1 MKYFLCLALSAL
13 PALGQSVA
21 VAPLAFFTQFQPQPS
36 PVMVDSIRREVASI
50 MAPLGFPFEWW
61 SIDGAQIN
69 QEAAELAVITFR
81 GNCSSTNLLFTTTV
95 PGPLGLTHISNGEVL
110 PFAEVE
116 CDRIRDFLRRDLLRA
131 SASERERLLG
141 RAVGRVLAHELFHIF
156 VGTTHHGT
164 SGVAEPAFTERE
176 LMSDRFQIE
185 TREFRI
191 LRASLKQARRR
202 NSQLR
207 SAASPV
213 AGRFIFQESGCT
225 ACHGSLGEGTPSAP
239 ALRGALADV
248 RSFAAKLS
256 RDMKRMPSQAKSAG
270 RGATALDEDEIADV
284 MSFLNNFN

>member
-13 PALGQSVA
+13 PALGQPVA
-21 VAPLAFFTQFQPQPS
+21 VAPLALFTLFQPQPS
-36 PVMVDSIRREVASI
+36 PVMVASIRREVGDI

-81 GNCSSTNLLFTTTV
+81 GNCSSANLLIATTT

-110 PFAEVE
+110 PFADVD
-116 CDRIRDFLRRDLLRA
+116 CDRIRDFLRKDLLRV
-131 SASERERLLG
+131 SANEREHLLG
-141 RAVGRVLAHELFHIF
+141 RAVGRVLAHELFHVF

-176 LMSDRFQIE
+176 LMSDRFRLE
-185 TREFRI
+185 SREFRI

-202 NSQLR
+202 NSLLR

-213 AGRFIFQESGCT
+213 AGRFIFQESGCS
-225 ACHGSLGEGTPSAP
+225 ACHGPVGEGTPSAP
-239 ALRGALADV
+239 ALRGSLADV
-248 RSFAAKLS
+248 NGFAARLA
-256 RDMKRMPSQAKSAG
+256 RDMKKMSSLAKSAW

-284 MSFLNNFN
+284 MSFLNKSN